1 MFVERMSLAAIPAF
15 FSAVRTAAADFDA
28 VESAALFVAPRV
40 ETVALKRTASGT
52 TEAVPT
58 PVTVIKRLSAAPA
71 PFAGIERATTPA
83 TAETVNKVAAVR
95 KILGFMA

>member
-1 MFVERMSLAAIPAF
+1 MFAERMSLAEMPAF
-15 FSAVRTAAADFDA
+15 FSAARTAAADFDA
-28 VESAALFVAPRV
+28 VASAALFVAPRV

-58 PVTVIKRLSAAPA
+58 PVTVMKRLSAVPA

-83 TAETVNKVAAVR
+83 TAETVMRVATVR
-95 KILGFMA
+95 NMFGFMP